1 MEAITAGGRSG
12 PKTWKLVAGTLLGAA
27 AGIPLGLLLS
37 AFLTWRH
44 VLAGIVIRGPLTIV
58 MKYSD
63 KEWDEAFDLI
73 AQDPGISTVPVTRYM
88 IFRWE

>member
-1 MEAITAGGRSG
+1 
-12 PKTWKLVAGTLLGAA
+12 
-27 AGIPLGLLLS
+27 
-37 AFLTWRH
+37 
-44 VLAGIVIRGPLTIV
+44 